1 MKVHYISDQ
10 VNDMCESAV
19 FLLKGSEKILLMP
32 EAARVLV
39 NGDSVTCIDAL
50 GERQTIKDVRMTE
63 ANLLKHEILLR
74 PR

>member
-1 MKVHYISDQ
+1 M
-10 VNDMCESAV
+10 
-19 FLLKGSEKILLMP
+19 KGSEKTLVMS

-50 GERQTIKDVRMTE
+50 GDRQIIKDVRMTE
-63 ANLLKHEILLR
+63 ANLLNHEIILR